1 MATSGAGAR
10 AAQFLSQIGTAGGPV
25 GAATAPG
32 LVAYGAGAL
41 RDQLVAGNTDPYAMQ
56 RMGAPGPQVGSP
68 AAHPFDPGVN
78 TGSAA
83 MPANLDAGYLH
94 LNIPGSPLPMHGLME
109 NYNLRAAQAN
119 QRQIEVMEQR
129 MLNGAAPI
137 RGQLPMLP
145 IAGAIGAAQQLGAY
159 AAQQQGGR

>member
-56 RMGAPGPQVGSP
+56 RMGAPGPEIGNPST
-68 AAHPFDPGVN
+68 HPFHPGVHAGGN
-78 TGSAA
+78 A
-83 MPANLDAGYLH
+83 MPPNLDTGYLH
-94 LNIPGSPLPMHGLME
+94 LNVPGSPLPMHGLME

-119 QRQIEVMEQR
+119 QRQMGVMEQR

-145 IAGAIGAAQQLGAY
+145 ITAAIGAAQQLS
-159 AAQQQGGR
+159 AQKGGR

>member
-32 LVAYGAGAL
+32 LVAYGAGELGAQL
-41 RDQLVAGNTDPYAMQ
+41 RAGNTDPYAAQ
-56 RMGAPGPQVGSP
+56 RMGTAAPQIGSP
-68 AAHPFDPGVN
+68 STHPFQPDIQG
-78 TGSAA
+78 GSAA
-83 MPANLDAGYLH
+83 MPPNLDTGYVH
-94 LNIPGSPLPMHGLME
+94 LNIPGSPLPLQGLMG

-119 QRQIEVMEQR
+119 QRQIKVMEQQ

-145 IAGAIGAAQQLGAY
+145 IASAIGAAQQLSAQ
-159 AAQQQGGR
+159 AAQQKGGR